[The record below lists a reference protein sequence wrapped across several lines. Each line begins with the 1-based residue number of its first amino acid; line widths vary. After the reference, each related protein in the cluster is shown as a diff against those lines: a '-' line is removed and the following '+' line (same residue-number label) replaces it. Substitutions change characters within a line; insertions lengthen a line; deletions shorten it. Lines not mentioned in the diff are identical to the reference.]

1 MADFLKKL
9 YAGPFVAATWGWL
22 AVSGFFVYFYF
33 CVVGFNDKKVRSF
46 IYFQGRVLQMAVLFA
61 SVFHKKIIVKAPL
74 PSRPSILV
82 ANHPCT
88 YDTFVFFDFGIKNLV
103 CIAKGWPFKI
113 PFYGTFIKKAGY
125 INSDNKTAEQI
136 IEEVKDR
143 FSKGLHIG
151 IFPEGT
157 RSLKTGRF
165 RSLAFEISIKTGADI
180 VPFVI
185 KGLGQMLPPGA
196 IWAKKANIKYIQLKP
211 VSPTNF
217 QMEGAAL
224 KMAQHVKALIVEN
237 L

>member
-1 MADFLKKL
+1 MFNLLKKI
-9 YAGPFVAATWGWL
+9 YAFPFFILVILWLALPAPFVYAYFVITGFREKQIRTYMYIQGKAIQFAIYG
-22 AVSGFFVYFYF
+22 ASGF
-33 CVVGFNDKKVRSF
+33 N
-46 IYFQGRVLQMAVLFA
+46 
-61 SVFHKKIIVKAPL
+61 KKIIKKSIPQN
-74 PSRPSILV
+74 PSILI

-125 INSDNKTAEQI
+125 INSDNKSSEEI
-136 IEEVKDR
+136 IKEVKKR
-143 FSKGLHIG
+143 FAKNLHIG

-157 RSLKTGRF
+157 RKKEIGRF

-185 KGLGQMLPPGA
+185 KGLEEMLPPGKYLPKQA
-196 IWAKKANIKYIQLKP
+196 PVRYIQLDP
-211 VSPTNF
+211 ISPKDWTNT
-217 QMEGAAL
+217 EAGHL
-224 KMAQHVKALIVEN
+224 KMAQYAKNLIASQ